1 MIQKDLYFHK
11 TQGCLEFDPFSE
23 VWHLSQI
30 PDLDLDCHRIL
41 DSGLG
46 SNLYEWPKANTSI
59 ILWPYFFF
67 SINLIRSLIWF
78 WGRRQSGLQEQ
89 LSLIRAM
96 YLLLKF
102 NLSLH
107 EEAEAARHRAWA
119 GRCMQAVQGQ
129 PGMCRA
135 A

>member
-1 MIQKDLYFHK
+1 MAKGKYFNNIVA
-11 TQGCLEFDPFSE
+11 L
-23 VWHLSQI
+23 
-30 PDLDLDCHRIL
+30 
-41 DSGLG
+41 
-46 SNLYEWPKANTSI
+46 
-59 ILWPYFFF
+59 FFF